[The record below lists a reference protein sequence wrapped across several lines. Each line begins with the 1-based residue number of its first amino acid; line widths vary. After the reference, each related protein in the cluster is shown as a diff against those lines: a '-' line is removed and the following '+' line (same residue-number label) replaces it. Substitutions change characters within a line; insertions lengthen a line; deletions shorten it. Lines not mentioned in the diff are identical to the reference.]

1 MSVLQAVY
9 FDGKDSQRHPVTLVL
24 SGGRLK
30 VIGRDVELE
39 YDVRRVRRS
48 LRIADT
54 PRWLYLPGG
63 GACVTDDNEAV
74 DRITVKRRYEQVL
87 QRWESRPAYAA
98 LAVFLVAG
106 LLWLGM
112 DRGVPAVAEVIAE
125 RIPVETEALL
135 GRESL
140 AGFERFGMEPSALP
154 AERQAALGA
163 RFAEMAK
170 SYGQTPPYRLE
181 FRSSTL
187 GPNAF
192 ALPSGI
198 ILVTDELVATA
209 QDDREILAVLAHE
222 LGHVRHRHV
231 MRRLLEGSLTGLV
244 LAGVTG
250 DIASATSIAAAA
262 PGVLLQLKYSRANE
276 SEADAYAVDLMRAN
290 GMDPRYLGVL
300 LSRLEADMP
309 RRARGIPSFLS
320 THPSTEERA
329 ALAGGL
335 PPKH

>member
-1 MSVLQAVY
+1 MSVLEAVY
-9 FDGKDSQRHPVTLVL
+9 FDGKTSARHPVSLVL

-30 VIGRDVELE
+30 VVGREVELDF
-39 YDVRRVRRS
+39 DVRRVRRS
-48 LRIADT
+48 LRIANT

-63 GACVTDDNEAV
+63 GACVTSDNEAV
-74 DRITVKRRYEQVL
+74 DRITVQRRYEQVL

-98 LAVFLVAG
+98 LAV
-106 LLWLGM
+106 LWLGM
-112 DRGVPAVAEVIAE
+112 DRGVPAVAGVIAE
-125 RIPVETEALL
+125 RIPVEAEAML

-140 AGFERFGMEPSALP
+140 AGFERFGMQPSALP
-154 AERQAALGA
+154 ADRQAALRE
-163 RFAEMAK
+163 RFDEMAK

-181 FRSSTL
+181 FRSSRL

-198 ILVTDELVATA
+198 ILMTDELVDLAK
-209 QDDREILAVLAHE
+209 DDREVLAVLAHE

-231 MRRLLEGSLTGLV
+231 MRRLLEGSITGLV

-250 DIASATSIAAAA
+250 DVASATSIAAAA
-262 PGVLLQLKYSRANE
+262 PGVLLQLKYSRDNE
-276 SEADAYAVDLMRAN
+276 GEADAYAVDMMRAN

-300 LSRLEADMP
+300 LSRLEASMP
-309 RRARGIPSFLS
+309 KRARGIPTFLS
-320 THPSTEERA
+320 THPATEERA